1 MNYKIL
7 LLIFFLYS
15 CASNNINES
24 KDTSNNINESK
35 DTSNNINE
43 SKDTSDNI
51 NKDNDIILKYSFS
64 NFSNKGFTLIY
75 DDSLKKKKIISKRIE
90 DRSLIIFQKN
100 LTKDTTVKI
109 TNLINNKSLLA
120 KVGPRSDYP
129 SFYNSVI
136 SKRIYNKLEIDIDEP
151 YVEVIEISENSIF
164 LAKKAKTF
172 DEEKNVADKAPVEDI
187 SINNLKIGAKKST
200 INKKNKFNYI
210 IKIADFYYEDT
221 ANLMMKRIKS
231 EIKLISINIVKLSD
245 TNYRVYLGPFKDL
258 KSLKKA
264 FNDIKIINF
273 ENIEIIK
280 T

>member
-1 MNYKIL
+1 MGCQKR
-7 LLIFFLYS
+7 
-15 CASNNINES
+15 
-24 KDTSNNINESK
+24 
-35 DTSNNINE
+35 
-43 SKDTSDNI
+43 
-51 NKDNDIILKYSFS
+51 II
-64 NFSNKGFTLIY
+64 G
-75 DDSLKKKKIISKRIE
+75 KRIE
-90 DRSLIIFQKN
+90 NRSLIIFQKN
-100 LTKDTTVKI
+100 LAKGTTVKI

-151 YVEVIEISENSIF
+151 YVEILEISENSIF
-164 LAKKAKTF
+164 LANKAKTF
-172 DEEKNVADKAPVEDI
+172 NEEKNVADKAPVDDI
-187 SINNLKIGAKKST
+187 SIKNLNIDEEKSIT
-200 INKKNKFNYI
+200 TKEKKFNYI
-210 IKIADFYYEDT
+210 IKIVDFYYEDT
-221 ANLMMKRIKS
+221 AKLMIKRIKS
-231 EIKLISINIVKLSD
+231 ESKLISINIVKLSD

>member
-1 MNYKIL
+1 MNYKFL
-7 LLIFFLYS
+7 LLIFFLCS
-15 CASNNINES
+15 CASNNINKS
-24 KDTSNNINESK
+24 KDIIFK
-35 DTSNNINE
+35 DS
-43 SKDTSDNI
+43 
-51 NKDNDIILKYSFS
+51 
-64 NFSNKGFTLIY
+64 FSNKGFTLIY
-75 DDSLKKKKIISKRIE
+75 NDTLKKKKIITKKIE
-90 DRSLIIFQKN
+90 ERSLIIFQKN
-100 LTKDTTVKI
+100 LTKGTTVKI
-109 TNLINNKSLLA
+109 TNLINNKSMLA
-120 KVGPRSDYP
+120 KVGPKSEYP

-136 SKRIYNKLEIDIDEP
+136 SKRIYNKLEIDIEEP
-151 YVEVIEISENSIF
+151 YVEVLEISENSIF

-187 SINNLKIGAKKST
+187 SIKSLNIDTKKT
-200 INKKNKFNYI
+200 INKAKNNFSYI

-221 ANLMMKRIKS
+221 AKSMVKRIKS
-231 EIKLISINIVKLSD
+231 ESKLISINILKLSD